1 MSATSG
7 PQAPPGRVVVG
18 VSGSVRSLQALRR
31 AVAEAR
37 TRHAVLVPVHAWV
50 PPGGYLPENGFP
62 EPAALRRI
70 WAEDARQRLRGAFDA
85 AFGGMPPGVDVEP
98 VVRRGPTQLVLTQ
111 IADRDDDL
119 LVIGAGRRGLLRRL
133 GRTRIPGYCAA
144 HAVCPVLV
152 VPPTALARE
161 MDQPLRAW
169 LVVHRTLAQADTE
182 R

>member
-1 MSATSG
+1 MSTTSR

-18 VSGSVRSLQALRR
+18 VSGSVRGLQALRR

-37 TRHAVLVPVHAWV
+37 TRRAMLVAVHAWI
-50 PPGGYLPENGFP
+50 PPGGYLPENRFP
-62 EPAALRRI
+62 EPDLRRM
-70 WAEDARQRLRGAFDA
+70 WTEDAQERLRSAFDA
-85 AFGGMPPGVDVEP
+85 AFGGIPPDVDVEP
-98 VVRRGPTQLVLTQ
+98 VVARGPAQLVLTQ

-119 LVIGAGRRGLLRRL
+119 LVVGAGRRGLFRRL
-133 GRTRIPGYCAA
+133 GRARILGYCAA

-169 LVVHRTLAQADTE
+169 LAIHRALAQADAE